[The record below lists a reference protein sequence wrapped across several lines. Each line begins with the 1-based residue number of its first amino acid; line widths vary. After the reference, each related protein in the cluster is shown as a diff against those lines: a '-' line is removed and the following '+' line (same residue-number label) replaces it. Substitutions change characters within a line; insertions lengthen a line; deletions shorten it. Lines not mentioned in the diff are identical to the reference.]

1 MKIKSKKHKDI
12 LHTSKELFWKYGFK
26 RVTIEEICEKAN
38 VSKMT
43 FYRFYPNKLEL
54 AKSVFDMVIDNS
66 IKDFK
71 TLMKQ
76 DIPASEKVKGML
88 QMKFE
93 GTNDISKEFLVDFY
107 NNPDTEVSGYIEKRT
122 REVWSEIIE
131 DFKKGQHEGWLRKD
145 FKPEIILIFSQK
157 IMELIKDE
165 NILKLYNTPQDL
177 IMEIAN
183 LFTYGIT
190 PHK

>member
-107 NNPDTEVSGYIEKRT
+107 NNPDIEVSGYIEKRT